1 MSVRMVCGGC
11 LRSVEVWTGPA
22 GNTCN
27 VCPYCNYCNRDTNSR
42 QDNAETQTAM
52 TQGLE
57 GMLEAEPSASD
68 SSLGWTGTWFR
79 GSLGSLGRFQLRER
93 LGDGGF
99 GQVFLAFDPRLDRDV
114 ALKVLKQPDPNER
127 MMERFFR
134 EARAAARLDHPN
146 IVAVH
151 DAGFNDG
158 RCWVAFHFVSG
169 RPLNWYRDQHRLDP
183 PTAARIL
190 RDLANAVDHAHRQGV
205 LHRDIKPA
213 NVLIDDHGRPRLIDF
228 GLARRS
234 DLDSSLTLDG
244 TVVGT
249 PAYMSPEQ
257 ALGFSSQVDE
267 RSDVFSLGVIFFEVL
282 SGERPYSAASRSGP
296 SNEAAGPPL
305 SPGKRAPPPSVRT
318 IQPAVPA
325 ALDRICM
332 RAIAQDPRDRYA
344 SARALADDLDQW
356 LLQHRG
362 GEVRVGVHG
371 STQGKTEGSRE
382 SDIRNI
388 GVLLLS
394 TITKAA
400 CFPVIQG
407 VNAYKVRL
415 SFSITTIILGL
426 AAALLLV
433 IGIRAVLAPWNDGT
447 RSAASANQARSA
459 SPAAGA
465 ARSSDSDQPR
475 PLLSGPSSVQLIG
488 NPSKGRY
495 HLSTCPDIQ
504 SMNPSNKVVLRD
516 ADAARAAGLQ
526 PCAHCHPPVGLA
538 RQKANDAP

>member
-1 MSVRMVCGGC
+1 MSAPVRMVCGGC
-11 LRSVEVWTGPA
+11 LRSVEVPPGLA
-22 GNTCN
+22 GETSNL
-27 VCPYCNYCNRDTNSR
+27 CPYCGREIDSQ
-42 QDNAETQTAM
+42 QDNARTQTGM
-52 TQGLE
+52 TQGHE

-68 SSLGWTGTWFR
+68 SSLDWTETWSR

-127 MMERFFR
+127 VMERFFR

-151 DAGFNDG
+151 DAGFNNG

-213 NVLIDDHGRPRLIDF
+213 NVLIDDLGRPRLIDF

-244 TVVGT
+244 AVVGT

-257 ALGFSSQVDE
+257 ALGFSRQVDE
-267 RSDVFSLGVIFFEVL
+267 RSDVFSLGVIFFEIL
-282 SGERPYSAASRSGP
+282 SGERPYPAASRSDP
-296 SNEAAGPPL
+296 SNEATEPSLGPVKSL
-305 SPGKRAPPPSVRT
+305 PPPSVRK
-318 IQPAVPA
+318 IHPAVPA

-362 GEVRVGVHG
+362 G
-371 STQGKTEGSRE
+371 
-382 SDIRNI
+382 
-388 GVLLLS
+388 
-394 TITKAA
+394 
-400 CFPVIQG
+400 
-407 VNAYKVRL
+407 KVRL
-415 SFSITTIILGL
+415 SFSVTTIILGL

-433 IGIRAVLAPWNDGT
+433 IGIRAALVPWNDGT
-447 RSAASANQARSA
+447 RSAASANQAGSA

-465 ARSSDSDQPR
+465 ALSSGSDQPR

-526 PCAHCHPPVGLA
+526 PCAHCRPPVGLA
-538 RQKANDAP
+538 RQKANDAR

>member
-1 MSVRMVCGGC
+1 MSAPVRMVCGGC
-11 LRSVEVWTGPA
+11 LRSVEASPGLA
-22 GNTCN
+22 GETSNL
-27 VCPYCNYCNRDTNSR
+27 CPYCGRDIDSQQN
-42 QDNAETQTAM
+42 NAETQTGM
-52 TQGLE
+52 TQG
-57 GMLEAEPSASD
+57 LEAEPSASD
-68 SSLGWTGTWFR
+68 SSLGWTETWSR

-151 DAGFNDG
+151 DAGFENG

-183 PTAARIL
+183 LTAARIL
-190 RDLANAVDHAHRQGV
+190 RDLADAVDHAHRQGV

-213 NVLIDDHGRPRLIDF
+213 NVLIDDLGRPRLIDF

-234 DLDSSLTLDG
+234 DLDSSLTHDG
-244 TVVGT
+244 AVIGT

-257 ALGFSSQVDE
+257 ALGFNSHVDE

-282 SGERPYSAASRSGP
+282 SGERPYPAASRSGP
-296 SNEAAGPPL
+296 SHEAAESPS
-305 SPGKRAPPPSVRT
+305 SPGKCASPPSVRT

-332 RAIAQDPRDRYA
+332 RAIAQDPRDRYS

-356 LLQHRG
+356 LLQHR
-362 GEVRVGVHG
+362 VG
-371 STQGKTEGSRE
+371 
-382 SDIRNI
+382 
-388 GVLLLS
+388 
-394 TITKAA
+394 
-400 CFPVIQG
+400 
-407 VNAYKVRL
+407 KVRL
-415 SFSITTIILGL
+415 SFSVTTIILGL

-433 IGIRAVLAPWNDGT
+433 IGIRAALAPWNDGT
-447 RSAASANQARSA
+447 RSAGSADQAGSA

-465 ARSSDSDQPR
+465 ALSSDSDQPHR

-504 SMNPSNKVVLRD
+504 SMNPSNKVLLRD
-516 ADAARAAGLQ
+516 AEAARAAGLQ
-526 PCAHCHPPVGLA
+526 PCAHCRPPVGHA
-538 RQKANDAP
+538 RQKANDAR

>member
-1 MSVRMVCGGC
+1 MSAPVRMVCGGC
-11 LRSVEVWTGPA
+11 LRSVEVSPGLA
-22 GNTCN
+22 GETSNL
-27 VCPYCNYCNRDTNSR
+27 CPYCGRDIDSR
-42 QDNAETQTAM
+42 QDNAETQTGM

-68 SSLGWTGTWFR
+68 SSLGWTETWSR

-127 MMERFFR
+127 VMERFFR

-151 DAGFNDG
+151 DAGFENG

-190 RDLANAVDHAHRQGV
+190 RDLADAVDHAHRQGV

-213 NVLIDDHGRPRLIDF
+213 NVLIDDLGRPRLIDF

-234 DLDSSLTLDG
+234 DLDSSLTHDG
-244 TVVGT
+244 AVIGT

-296 SNEAAGPPL
+296 SNEAAEPPL
-305 SPGKRAPPPSVRT
+305 GPGKCAPPPSVRT

-362 GEVRVGVHG
+362 ER
-371 STQGKTEGSRE
+371 SGSRSPSRPSSWDWRPPCSWSLVSALCWLPGMTE
-382 SDIRNI
+382 RDRLRAPTRL
-388 GVLLLS
+388 G
-394 TITKAA
+394 A
-400 CFPVIQG
+400 PVRPR
-407 VNAYKVRL
+407 VRL
-415 SFSITTIILGL
+415 C
-426 AAALLLV
+426 
-433 IGIRAVLAPWNDGT
+433 RAIAISPGRCSVVLH
-447 RSAASANQARSA
+447 
-459 SPAAGA
+459 
-465 ARSSDSDQPR
+465 RSS
-475 PLLSGPSSVQLIG
+475 SSAT
-488 NPSKGRY
+488 P
-495 HLSTCPDIQ
+495 
-504 SMNPSNKVVLRD
+504 
-516 ADAARAAGLQ
+516 ARGATIFRRV
-526 PCAHCHPPVGLA
+526 PTSSP
-538 RQKANDAP
+538 

>member
-1 MSVRMVCGGC
+1 MSAPVRMVCGGC
-11 LRSVEVWTGPA
+11 LRSVEVSPGLA
-22 GNTCN
+22 GETSNL
-27 VCPYCNYCNRDTNSR
+27 CPYCGRDIDSR
-42 QDNAETQTAM
+42 QDNAETQTGM

-57 GMLEAEPSASD
+57 GMLEAEPSVSD
-68 SSLGWTGTWFR
+68 SSLGWTETWSR

-127 MMERFFR
+127 VMERFFR

-151 DAGFNDG
+151 DAGFENG

-190 RDLANAVDHAHRQGV
+190 RDLADAVDHAHRQGV

-213 NVLIDDHGRPRLIDF
+213 NVLIDDLGRPRLIDF

-234 DLDSSLTLDG
+234 DLDSSLTHDG
-244 TVVGT
+244 AVIGT

-296 SNEAAGPPL
+296 SHEAAEPPS
-305 SPGKRAPPPSVRT
+305 SPGICAPPPSVRT

-362 GEVRVGVHG
+362 G
-371 STQGKTEGSRE
+371 K
-382 SDIRNI
+382 I
-388 GVLLLS
+388 
-394 TITKAA
+394 
-400 CFPVIQG
+400 
-407 VNAYKVRL
+407 RL
-415 SFSITTIILGL
+415 SFSVTTIILGL

-447 RSAASANQARSA
+447 RSAASDNQAGSA

-526 PCAHCHPPVGLA
+526 PCAHCRPPVGLA
-538 RQKANDAP
+538 RQKANDAR

>member
-1 MSVRMVCGGC
+1 MSAPVRMVCGGC
-11 LRSVEVWTGPA
+11 LRSVEVSPGLA
-22 GNTCN
+22 GETSNL
-27 VCPYCNYCNRDTNSR
+27 CPYCGREIDSR
-42 QDNAETQTAM
+42 QDDIDSQQDDIETQTGM

-57 GMLEAEPSASD
+57 GMLEAEPSALN
-68 SSLGWTGTWFR
+68 SSLGWTETWSR

-127 MMERFFR
+127 VMERFFR

-151 DAGFNDG
+151 DAGFENG

-190 RDLANAVDHAHRQGV
+190 RDLADAVDHAHRQGV

-213 NVLIDDHGRPRLIDF
+213 NVLIDDLGRPRLIDF

-234 DLDSSLTLDG
+234 DLDSSLTHDG
-244 TVVGT
+244 AVVGT

-282 SGERPYSAASRSGP
+282 SGKRPYSAASRSGP
-296 SNEAAGPPL
+296 SHEAAEPPS
-305 SPGKRAPPPSVRT
+305 SPGQCAPPPSVRT

-362 GEVRVGVHG
+362 ER
-371 STQGKTEGSRE
+371 SGSRSPSRPSSWDWRPPCSWSLVSALCWLPGMTE
-382 SDIRNI
+382 RDRPRAPTRL
-388 GVLLLS
+388 G
-394 TITKAA
+394 A
-400 CFPVIQG
+400 P
-407 VNAYKVRL
+407 VRL
-415 SFSITTIILGL
+415 RVRLC
-426 AAALLLV
+426 
-433 IGIRAVLAPWNDGT
+433 RAIAISPGCCSVVLH
-447 RSAASANQARSA
+447 
-459 SPAAGA
+459 
-465 ARSSDSDQPR
+465 RSS
-475 PLLSGPSSVQLIG
+475 SSAT
-488 NPSKGRY
+488 P
-495 HLSTCPDIQ
+495 
-504 SMNPSNKVVLRD
+504 
-516 ADAARAAGLQ
+516 ARGATTFRRV
-526 PCAHCHPPVGLA
+526 PTSSP
-538 RQKANDAP
+538 

>member
-1 MSVRMVCGGC
+1 MSAPVRMVCGGC
-11 LRSVEVWTGPA
+11 LRSVEVSPGLA
-22 GNTCN
+22 GETSNL
-27 VCPYCNYCNRDTNSR
+27 CPYCGRDIDSR
-42 QDNAETQTAM
+42 QDNAETQTGM

-68 SSLGWTGTWFR
+68 SSLGWTETWSR

-127 MMERFFR
+127 VMERFFR

-151 DAGFNDG
+151 DAGFENG

-190 RDLANAVDHAHRQGV
+190 RDLADAVDHAHRQGV

-213 NVLIDDHGRPRLIDF
+213 NVLIDDLGRPRLIDF

-234 DLDSSLTLDG
+234 DLDSSLTHDG
-244 TVVGT
+244 AVIGT

-296 SNEAAGPPL
+296 SHEAAEPPS
-305 SPGKRAPPPSVRT
+305 SPGICAPPPSVRT

-362 GEVRVGVHG
+362 G
-371 STQGKTEGSRE
+371 K
-382 SDIRNI
+382 I
-388 GVLLLS
+388 
-394 TITKAA
+394 
-400 CFPVIQG
+400 
-407 VNAYKVRL
+407 RL
-415 SFSITTIILGL
+415 SFSVTTIILGL

-447 RSAASANQARSA
+447 RSAASANQAGSA

-526 PCAHCHPPVGLA
+526 PCAHCRPPAGLA
-538 RQKANDAP
+538 RQKANDAR

>member
-1 MSVRMVCGGC
+1 MSAPVRMVCGGC
-11 LRSVEVWTGPA
+11 LRSVEVSPGLA
-22 GNTCN
+22 GETSNL
-27 VCPYCNYCNRDTNSR
+27 CPYCGREIDSQ
-42 QDNAETQTAM
+42 QDDIDSQQDDIETQTRM

-57 GMLEAEPSASD
+57 GLLEAEPSASD
-68 SSLGWTGTWFR
+68 SSLGWTETWSR

-127 MMERFFR
+127 VMERFFR

-151 DAGFNDG
+151 DAGFENG

-190 RDLANAVDHAHRQGV
+190 RDLADAVDHAHRQGV

-213 NVLIDDHGRPRLIDF
+213 NVLIDDLGRPRLIDF

-234 DLDSSLTLDG
+234 DLDSSLTHDG
-244 TVVGT
+244 AVIGT

-282 SGERPYSAASRSGP
+282 RGERPYSAVSRSGP
-296 SNEAAGPPL
+296 SNEAAEPPL
-305 SPGKRAPPPSVRT
+305 GPGKCAPPPSVRT
-318 IQPAVPA
+318 NQPAVPA

-362 GEVRVGVHG
+362 G
-371 STQGKTEGSRE
+371 K
-382 SDIRNI
+382 I
-388 GVLLLS
+388 
-394 TITKAA
+394 
-400 CFPVIQG
+400 
-407 VNAYKVRL
+407 RL
-415 SFSITTIILGL
+415 SFSVSTIILGL

-447 RSAASANQARSA
+447 RSAASANQAGSA

-538 RQKANDAP
+538 RQKANHAP

>member
-305 SPGKRAPPPSVRT
+305 SPGK
-318 IQPAVPA
+318 
-325 ALDRICM
+325 L
-332 RAIAQDPRDRYA
+332 
-344 SARALADDLDQW
+344 
-356 LLQHRG
+356 
-362 GEVRVGVHG
+362 
-371 STQGKTEGSRE
+371 
-382 SDIRNI
+382 
-388 GVLLLS
+388 
-394 TITKAA
+394 
-400 CFPVIQG
+400 
-407 VNAYKVRL
+407 
-415 SFSITTIILGL
+415 
-426 AAALLLV
+426 
-433 IGIRAVLAPWNDGT
+433 
-447 RSAASANQARSA
+447 RSAAVGPDNSTGRSRGPGSDLHARDRPGPARPVRLGPSAGR
-459 SPAAGA
+459 
-465 ARSSDSDQPR
+465 RPR
-475 PLLSGPSSVQLIG
+475 PVAAPAPGRRGPDRRSRVDTRKNRG
-488 NPSKGRY
+488 FER
-495 HLSTCPDIQ
+495 
-504 SMNPSNKVVLRD
+504 V
-516 ADAARAAGLQ
+516 
-526 PCAHCHPPVGLA
+526 
-538 RQKANDAP
+538 

>member
-1 MSVRMVCGGC
+1 MSAPVRMVCGGC
-11 LRSVEVWTGPA
+11 LRSVEVSPGLA
-22 GNTCN
+22 GETSNL
-27 VCPYCNYCNRDTNSR
+27 CPYCGRDIDSR
-42 QDNAETQTAM
+42 QDDAETQTGM

-68 SSLGWTGTWFR
+68 SSLGWTETWSR

-127 MMERFFR
+127 VMERFFR

-151 DAGFNDG
+151 DAGFENG

-190 RDLANAVDHAHRQGV
+190 RDLADAVDHAHRQGV

-213 NVLIDDHGRPRLIDF
+213 NVLIDDLGRPRLIDF

-234 DLDSSLTLDG
+234 DLDSSLTHDG
-244 TVVGT
+244 AVIGT

-296 SNEAAGPPL
+296 SQRGR
-305 SPGKRAPPPSVRT
+305 RAPLEPG
-318 IQPAVPA
+318 
-325 ALDRICM
+325 DM
-332 RAIAQDPRDRYA
+332 
-344 SARALADDLDQW
+344 
-356 LLQHRG
+356 
-362 GEVRVGVHG
+362 
-371 STQGKTEGSRE
+371 
-382 SDIRNI
+382 
-388 GVLLLS
+388 
-394 TITKAA
+394 
-400 CFPVIQG
+400 
-407 VNAYKVRL
+407 
-415 SFSITTIILGL
+415 
-426 AAALLLV
+426 
-433 IGIRAVLAPWNDGT
+433 
-447 RSAASANQARSA
+447 RSAAVGPDNSTGRSRGPGPDLHACDRPGPARPVRLGPSAGR
-459 SPAAGA
+459 
-465 ARSSDSDQPR
+465 RPR
-475 PLLSGPSSVQLIG
+475 PVAAPAPGGKDPAL
-488 NPSKGRY
+488 
-495 HLSTCPDIQ
+495 
-504 SMNPSNKVVLRD
+504 VLRHD
-516 ADAARAAGLQ
+516 HHPGTGGRPAPGHWYPRCAGSLE
-526 PCAHCHPPVGLA
+526 
-538 RQKANDAP
+538 